1 MKAAVCYEPGK
12 PLVLENVEVSPPD
25 KDEVKVRL
33 AATGICHSDIHT
45 IKGEFPAKLP
55 GIPGHESAGYVEEV
69 GEDVTL
75 VKPGDHVVFSVMP
88 SGCGSCRNCVLG
100 LRHLCLNAAP
110 WRPHHRSQKGELLVP
125 LAGPVGG
132 FAEYTTV
139 HKYNVVKIPEDVPMD
154 QAALMGCCVVTGFGA
169 VINRARVQP
178 LSSVVVIGTGGVG
191 VNALQ
196 GAVYSGAYPI
206 IAVDVLDKKLEMS
219 RNFGATHTINSSS
232 EKEPVDAIKQ
242 LTDGRGADYVFVTV
256 GSAAAVRQ
264 GFSMLGSRGL
274 EVIVGVSLDKFS
286 FTATDF
292 VGNEGMI
299 TGCALGSTR
308 LLVDVPRYMEL
319 YNKGALKLE
328 ELISG
333 RYPLDQI
340 NEAIESM
347 EKGEVLRNVI
357 VF

>member
-1 MKAAVCYEPGK
+1 VKAAVCYEPGK
-12 PLVLENVEVSPPD
+12 PLVIEEVEVYPPD

-55 GIPGHESAGYVEEV
+55 GIPGHESSGYVEEV
-69 GEDVTL
+69 GENVTS

-100 LRHLCLNAAP
+100 LRHLCTNAAP
-110 WRPHHRSQKGELLVP
+110 WRPHHRNQKGEPLSP

-139 HKYNVVKIPEDVPMD
+139 HKYNVVKIPENVPMD

-169 VINRARVQP
+169 VINRAQVKP
-178 LSSVVVIGTGGVG
+178 LASVVVIGAGGVG

-219 RNFGATHTINSSS
+219 RNFGATHTVNSTR
-232 EKEPVDAIKQ
+232 EKEPVNVIKQ
-242 LTDGRGADYVFVTV
+242 LTGGRGADYVFVTV
-256 GSAAAVRQ
+256 GNAAAVRQ
-264 GFSMLGSRGL
+264 GFSMLGPRGM

-292 VGNEGMI
+292 IGNEGML

-308 LLVDVPRYMEL
+308 LLVDVHRYVEL
-319 YNKGALKLE
+319 YHKGALKLG

-333 RYPLDQI
+333 RYPLARI

-347 EKGEVLRNVI
+347 ESGEVLRNVI

>member
-1 MKAAVCYEPGK
+1 M
-12 PLVLENVEVSPPD
+12 
-25 KDEVKVRL
+25 KVRI
-33 AATGICHSDIHT
+33 AATGICHSDVHT

-55 GIPGHESAGYVEEV
+55 GVPGHESAGYVEEV
-69 GEDVTL
+69 GENVTS
-75 VKPGDHVVFSVMP
+75 VKPDDHVVFSVIP
-88 SGCGSCRNCVLG
+88 SGCGKCRSCVLG
-100 LRHLCLNAAP
+100 LRHMCENAAP
-110 WRPHHRSQKGELLVP
+110 WRPHHRNKKGEPLTP

-139 HKYNVVKIPEDVPMD
+139 HKYNVTKIPEDIPMD

-169 VINRARVQP
+169 VVNRAQVKP

-206 IAVDVLDKKLEMS
+206 VAVDVLDSKLEMS
-219 RNFGATHTINSSS
+219 RTFGATHTVNSAK
-232 EKEPVDAIKQ
+232 EKEPIDAVKQ
-242 LTDGRGADYVFVTV
+242 MTGGRGADYVFVTV
-256 GSAAAVRQ
+256 GNAAAVRQ
-264 GFSMLGSRGL
+264 GFLMLGRRGM
-274 EVIVGVSLDKFS
+274 EVIVGVSMDSFS

-292 VGNEGMI
+292 IGNEGML

-308 LLVDVPRYMEL
+308 LAVDIPHYITL
-319 YNKGALKLE
+319 YQKGALKLK

-333 RYPLDQI
+333 RYPLERI

-347 EKGEVLRNVI
+347 EKGEVLRNVV

>member
-1 MKAAVCYEPGK
+1 MKAAVCYKQGES
-12 PLVLENVEVSPPD
+12 LVIEEVEVYPPD
-25 KDEVKVRL
+25 KDEVKVRI
-33 AATGICHSDIHT
+33 AATGICHSDILT
-45 IKGEFPAKLP
+45 IKGEFPARLP

-69 GEDVTL
+69 GENVTS

-88 SGCGSCRNCVLG
+88 SGCGTCKNCVLG
-100 LRHLCLNAAP
+100 LRHLCSNAAP
-110 WRPHHRSQKGELLVP
+110 WRAHHRNRQGEPLTP

-132 FAEYTTV
+132 FAEYTTI
-139 HKYNVVKIPEDVPMD
+139 HKYNVVKIPDDVPLD
-154 QAALMGCCVVTGFGA
+154 QAAMLGCCVVTGFGA
-169 VINRARVQP
+169 VVNRAQVKP

-196 GAVYSGAYPI
+196 GALYSGAYPI
-206 IAVDVLDKKLEMS
+206 IGVDILDSKLEMS
-219 RNFGATHTINSSS
+219 RNFGATHTVNSAK
-232 EKEPVDAIKQ
+232 EKDPVNAVKQ
-242 LTDGRGADYVFVTV
+242 LTGGRGADYVFITV

-264 GFSMLGSRGL
+264 GFSMLGPRGL
-274 EVIVGVSLDKFS
+274 EVIVGVSMDKFS

-292 VGNEGMI
+292 IGNEGMI

-308 LLVDVPRYMEL
+308 LTVDVPRYVEL
-319 YNKGALKLE
+319 YHKGALKLE

-333 RYPLDQI
+333 RYPLDRI